1 MGKDS
6 GRAGVVSWGPGSAH
20 EELYCPPGRSEPMGE
35 GPQADRDV
43 AIDYARPA
51 VEQPRRSCVI
61 VQPGEAGT
69 TFIDPP
75 LTGDLLR
82 RTALFRLVIPGLGW
96 AAMAICAAVALRQR
110 LFLSLS
116 AAVLALHVFLEGR
129 RLLRRRRFPTMIEA
143 GRDGLTLYLTPRR
156 RVVIPAADLDGIR
169 ASRPIPIGR
178 LLGRNSSLIIRAW
191 GRSITALAD
200 RDYPEMLWLAQQL
213 RIATGRAANH
223 PGEPAPPWP
232 PSRHGE
238 FHGNA
243 SRPAAEPKAA
253 KKTFG
258 QFLFKEYDDLRCAPG
273 LFLLASAVIG
283 LFVTS
288 RLIERLIICL
298 QFGLNAYFRN
308 GVRPIPHRG
317 FFNLNNGHQIADGYK
332 ALFCVLCMCA
342 LLGWAFLSLL
352 IAIVWNR
359 LADRLQRR
367 RFRLRA
373 EQEKRDRV
381 RRQTR

>member
-1 MGKDS
+1 
-6 GRAGVVSWGPGSAH
+6 
-20 EELYCPPGRSEPMGE
+20 MGE
-35 GPQADRDV
+35 GPQTQRDV
-43 AIDYARPA
+43 PIDYARPA
-51 VEQPRRSCVI
+51 VEQPPRSRVI
-61 VQPGEAGT
+61 VQPGEAGI

-75 LTGDLLR
+75 LTWDLLR
-82 RTALFRLVIPGLGW
+82 RMGLFRLVIPGLVW
-96 AAMAICAAVALRQR
+96 AAMALCAALAPRQR
-110 LFLSLS
+110 LFLGLN
-116 AAVLALHVFLEGR
+116 AAVLALLVFFEGG
-129 RLLRRRRFPTMIEA
+129 RLMRRRRFPTIIEA

-156 RVVIPAADLDGIR
+156 RVVIPAAELGGIH

-178 LLGRNSSLIIRAW
+178 LLGRNSSLIISAS

-200 RDYPEMLWLAQQL
+200 RDYPEMLWLAHQI
-213 RIATGRAANH
+213 RIATERAANH
-223 PGEPAPPWP
+223 PGEPALSWP
-232 PSRHGE
+232 PSNSGE
-238 FHGNA
+238 FLANA
-243 SRPAAEPKAA
+243 SRTAAEPKAA

-258 QFLFKEYDDLRCAPG
+258 QFLRKEYDDLRCAPG

-288 RLIERLIICL
+288 RLIERLVICL

-317 FFNLNNGHQIADGYK
+317 FFNLNDGHQVADGYK
-332 ALFCVLCMCA
+332 ALFCVVWMCA

-373 EQEKRDRV
+373 EQEKRDRI
-381 RRQTR
+381 RRKTR